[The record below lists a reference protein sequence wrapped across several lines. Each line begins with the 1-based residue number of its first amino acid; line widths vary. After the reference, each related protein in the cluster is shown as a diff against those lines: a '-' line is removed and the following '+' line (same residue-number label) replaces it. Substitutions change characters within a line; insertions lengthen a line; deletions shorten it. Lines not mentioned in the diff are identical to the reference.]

1 MTTLK
6 GNVQSVL
13 PAATIVGVA
22 PGSTQFVGSQ
32 LDTTTNVRRYIL
44 RPTLGSLIADN
55 ITPVGVVSVVTTAT
69 PTPPTI
75 LPIFGPGGSIV
86 GYNVTNGGAGNA
98 DALIENL
105 GYLASNAELEAAAL
119 SARGNRA
126 AAELQTRRASIYR
139 DAQAE
144 AMR

>member
-1 MTTLK
+1 M
-6 GNVQSVL
+6 
-13 PAATIVGVA
+13 
-22 PGSTQFVGSQ
+22 
-32 LDTTTNVRRYIL
+32 
-44 RPTLGSLIADN
+44 SLIFYLIRHARRVHRCPDPD
-55 ITPVGVVSVVTTAT
+55 IDRGDRRKVGVVSVVTTAT

-126 AAELQTRRASIYR
+126 AAELQTRRANIYR